1 MDNREALNAV
11 VEEYEKLRSDNK
23 RRRDLKVSEVYKK
36 VPEIEEIDK
45 EISKIGS
52 STLQKIL
59 TSPDKKGLKEDMHN
73 KFTVLKQRRRELLI
87 SNSIPLD
94 FDKIKYRCNECCDT
108 GYIEGKGKCSC
119 FKQSVLDRLYK
130 QSNMSEMIREQNFD
144 TFDISYYSESDLKG
158 QRKTPRKNME
168 NIRDYCLEYVENFDN
183 DRKSLCFYGDTGLG
197 KTFMSCCVAKALIDN
212 GKSVLYLRAQKLLKM
227 ILDDQFGKEVKG
239 LEDIYDCDMLIIDD
253 LGTENDSKYNTAN
266 LIELI
271 NERISKNK
279 KTLINTN
286 LIFKGLEDRYSK
298 RITSRMIEN
307 YNFIFF
313 YGDDIRQIKGLR

>member
-1 MDNREALNAV
+1 MDNMEALNAV

-144 TFDISYYSESDLKG
+144 TLQWKW
-158 QRKTPRKNME
+158 
-168 NIRDYCLEYVENFDN
+168 
-183 DRKSLCFYGDTGLG
+183 
-197 KTFMSCCVAKALIDN
+197 
-212 GKSVLYLRAQKLLKM
+212 
-227 ILDDQFGKEVKG
+227 
-239 LEDIYDCDMLIIDD
+239 
-253 LGTENDSKYNTAN
+253 
-266 LIELI
+266 
-271 NERISKNK
+271 
-279 KTLINTN
+279 
-286 LIFKGLEDRYSK
+286 FKGAEKDSEKEYGKHK
-298 RITSRMIEN
+298 RLLSGICRK
-307 YNFIFF
+307 FW
-313 YGDDIRQIKGLR
+313 QW